1 MFIKR
6 WPDTEF
12 SKHVDRWSI
21 LWTISLFSGHSCHGI
36 TMNQVV
42 TVAEMGFMCVLN
54 NIDLNSPRLR
64 GHTFCWVPALTTA
77 EIHTEPEVWL
87 RSQDDK
93 RLSGRLTTL
102 NHFSPVKNNASCQR
116 WRKYRMGGREG
127 SYKYQ
132 LSARDQ
138 CRTEG
143 YKWRE
148 FSCCILLRMCL
159 YTYLCFLSSIFFMWC
174 KSIKRISA
182 GLERWLSS

>member
-6 WPDTEF
+6 WPGAEEF

-21 LWTISLFSGHSCHGI
+21 LWTVSLFSGHSCHGI
-36 TMNQVV
+36 TGQW
-42 TVAEMGFMCVLN
+42 TKWWRWLRWGLCVCL
-54 NIDLNSPRLR
+54 ITQTSTHPGWG
-64 GHTFCWVPALTTA
+64 GHTFCWVPALTTV

-87 RSQDDK
+87 CSQDDQ
-93 RLSGRLTTL
+93 RPAGRLTTL
-102 NHFSPVKNNASCQR
+102 NHFSPVKNNASCQG
-116 WRKYRMGGREG
+116 WRKYRMGSREG

-159 YTYLCFLSSIFFMWC
+159 YTYLCFFSSISFSC
-174 KSIKRISA
+174 DANQLR
-182 GLERWLSS
+182 GYQQG